1 MSKGNVLIHL
11 SGSIS
16 CFKACTLA
24 SSLVKEGYTV
34 QTTASKAALKF
45 VGKATLE
52 GITGRA
58 MLTDLF
64 GGVPDYT
71 PHITRVQSPRFPI
84 ETVPDY
90 TPHIT
95 LAQHWADLILAYP
108 ASANLLNRLAAGLC
122 EDLFGSICL
131 ANNFHKPLWLAPA
144 MNCEMFAHPA
154 VQASIMK
161 LESWGAVVLPT
172 EEGRLACGSIGPG
185 RLLAPEIVMSMIKE
199 VL

>member
-24 SSLVKEGYTV
+24 SLLVKEGYTV
-34 QTTASKAALKF
+34 QTTASEAALKF

-52 GITGRA
+52 GITGQVV
-58 MLTDLF
+58 LTDLF

-71 PHITRVQSPRFPI
+71 PHIT
-84 ETVPDY
+84 
-90 TPHIT
+90 
-95 LAQHWADLILAYP
+95 LAQRWADLILAYP

-122 EDLFGSICL
+122 DDLFGAICL
-131 ANNFHKPLWLAPA
+131 ANNFHTPLWLAPA
-144 MNCEMFAHPA
+144 MNSEMFAHPA
-154 VQASIMK
+154 VCESIRK
-161 LESWGAVVLPT
+161 LESWGALVLPT

-185 RLLAPEIVMSMIKE
+185 RLLAPEIVLEMIKE
-199 VL
+199 ALCGCS